1 MLECMERV
9 RGREGVSRHVLG
21 ATKAIIPTHF
31 LFRDTN
37 EGVEE
42 ASYSNAF
49 AEEVNNFETTKPTWG
64 CPPKPFVNWARR

>member
-1 MLECMERV
+1 MHGESA
-9 RGREGVSRHVLG
+9 REGGSEPSRTGWG

-64 CPPKPFVNWARR
+64 CPPKPFVDWARR